1 MNLNWKDRMFFLG
14 KALTGQLDLKPG
26 SQGARLLGG
35 VLPGAVGAPPVRGT
49 QAMLQ
54 GYSSMP
60 WVRGVASRVAHAVA
74 STTWRLYSLK
84 SKPKNGD
91 KPKFLK
97 RKDIAFCKDHRMR
110 KSLLTQAENEAD
122 LNEIHDHP
130 LLDLLVDG
138 NQLISGHQIHKM
150 SMVQRDLVG
159 ESFWVKERGA
169 LGVITGIW
177 PVAPQWIMST
187 PTPTTQMYRVSFRG
201 WQGFIPATEILWFR
215 DPDPANPYWRGT
227 GVGQSLSDELETDEY
242 TAKYVKQFFFNSAR
256 PDIIVSPKGDGAM
269 MGPEEAYRLE
279 QNWTK
284 EHQGFWRAFKPMF
297 AARPLE
303 VTQLENNFRA
313 MQMKDLRLHVRDIC
327 LQVWGM
333 PPEIMG
339 IVENSN
345 RATAAAAEYIFSKWV
360 VVPRLEDWRIDFQR
374 LLVPEFDERL
384 IIDYISP
391 IDEEKD
397 FTLSV
402 MEKFPWAFD
411 CDEVRDLAGRSELE
425 DELGSFHMEP
435 SNLTR
440 REDWKKPPEEPK
452 PKVDPLTGVPFN
464 EPVMPQAEA
473 KPEKMLPLQAASWTD
488 EQLLQFAL
496 HGLKDN

>member
-1 MNLNWKDRMFFLG
+1 MNLNWKDRLFMA
-14 KALTGQLDLKPG
+14 KAMLTGNLNLKPG
-26 SQGARLLGG
+26 SQGMRLLGG

-54 GYSSMP
+54 GYSTMP

-74 STTWRLYSLK
+74 STTWRLYSLR

-97 RKDIAFCKDHRMR
+97 RKDIQHCKDHKIR
-110 KSLLTQAENEAD
+110 KSLLTQAESEAD
-122 LNEIHDHP
+122 LTEIHDHP
-130 LLDLLVDG
+130 LLDLLTDG
-138 NQLISGHQIHKM
+138 NPLISGHQIHKM

-159 ESFWVKERGA
+159 ESFWVKERGP
-169 LGVITGIW
+169 LNVITAVW

-187 PTPTTQMYRVSFRG
+187 PTPASQMYRVSFRG
-201 WQGFIPATEILWFR
+201 WQGFIPATEIVWFR

-227 GVGQSLSDELETDEY
+227 GVGQALSDELETDEY
-242 TAKYVKQFFFNSAR
+242 TAKYVKQFFFNSAK
-256 PDIIVSPKGDGAM
+256 PDIIVSPKGEGVQ
-269 MGPEEAYRLE
+269 MGEAEAYRLE
-279 QNWTK
+279 QNWLK

-297 AARPLE
+297 ANRAIE
-303 VTQLENNFRA
+303 VTQLEQNFRA
-313 MQMKDLRLHVRDIC
+313 MQMKDLRLHVRDTC

-402 MEKFPWAFD
+402 MQQFPWAFD
-411 CDEVRDLAGRSELE
+411 CDEIRDLAGRPELE
-425 DELGSFHMEP
+425 DELGGFHMEP

-440 REDWKKPPEEPK
+440 RENWEEPEPEPVGAVDPFTGLPYTQPVPPQIPEEGAKKPPKE
-452 PKVDPLTGVPFN
+452 
-464 EPVMPQAEA
+464 
-473 KPEKMLPLQAASWTD
+473 AASWTD
-488 EQLLQFAL
+488 EQLLEFAIR
-496 HGLKDN
+496 GLS